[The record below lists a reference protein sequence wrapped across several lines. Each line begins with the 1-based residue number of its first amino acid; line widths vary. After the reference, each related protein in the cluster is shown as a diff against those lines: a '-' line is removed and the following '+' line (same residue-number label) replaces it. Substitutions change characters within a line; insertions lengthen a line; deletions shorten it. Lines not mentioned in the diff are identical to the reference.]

1 MKIAFFDS
9 GIGGLTVLHQAMKL
23 LPGEQFVFLADED
36 HVPYGV
42 KPREEVLGYVL
53 DVADFLVKKNVKAIV
68 IACNTATS
76 VGLEELRRRH
86 SVPIFGMEPAVAKAL
101 DRDPDH
107 RVLVIATNITCK
119 GKMLQDQI
127 ARVDKKG
134 LVDTLPMPKLVEF
147 AEAMNFNGPEVK
159 AYLEKQFVPYDL
171 SQYSTLVLGCTHFN
185 YFKDTLREVLP
196 ANVCMTDA
204 CDIVLGHLIHTLDEK
219 GLREQL
225 PNAEPEYYYTDR
237 LVTDPKELTRLQA
250 YLDRLEQV
258 DKIK

>member
-1 MKIAFFDS
+1 MDRRNRPIAVFDS
-9 GIGGLTVLHQAMKL
+9 GVGGISVLKAL
-23 LPGEQFVFLADED
+23 VRRLSAERFVYLGDTA
-36 HVPYGV
+36 HAPYG
-42 KPREEVLGYVL
+42 PRPTAEIRRLTLENLRAL
-53 DVADFLVKKNVKAIV
+53 DESEPFKAAV

-159 AYLEKQFVPYDL
+159 AYLEKQFAPYDL

-204 CDIVLGHLIHTLDEK
+204 CDIVLGHLIHTLD
-219 GLREQL
+219 
-225 PNAEPEYYYTDR
+225 
-237 LVTDPKELTRLQA
+237 
-250 YLDRLEQV
+250 
-258 DKIK
+258 

>member
-134 LVDTLPMPKLVEF
+134 LVEF

-159 AYLEKQFVPYDL
+159 AYLEKQFAPYDL